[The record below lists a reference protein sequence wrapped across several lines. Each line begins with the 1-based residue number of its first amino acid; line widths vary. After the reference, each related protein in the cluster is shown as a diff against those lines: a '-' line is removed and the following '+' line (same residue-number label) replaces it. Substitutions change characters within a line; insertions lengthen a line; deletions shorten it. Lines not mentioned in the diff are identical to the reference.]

1 MSKVSKRKFVQRTV
15 LDKRRFELANR
26 LLLVA
31 KVIAYFSAGVTVGL
45 GAWFFRIPGG
55 SGVGATLI
63 VAGIAIALLAVK
75 ELRSRR
81 GE

>member
-1 MSKVSKRKFVQRTV
+1 MSKRRYAQRTV
-15 LDKRRFELANR
+15 LDKRRSELANK
-26 LLLVA
+26 LLLAA
-31 KVIAYFSAGVTVGL
+31 KVTAYISAAVTVGL

-75 ELRSRR
+75 ELKSRR
-81 GE
+81 EE

>member
-1 MSKVSKRKFVQRTV
+1 MSKRRYAQRTV
-15 LDKRRFELANR
+15 VDKQRAELASK
-26 LLLVA
+26 LLLAA
-31 KVIAYFSAGVTVGL
+31 KVTAYISAAITVGL

-63 VAGIAIALLAVK
+63 VVGVAIALLALK

-81 GE
+81 GG